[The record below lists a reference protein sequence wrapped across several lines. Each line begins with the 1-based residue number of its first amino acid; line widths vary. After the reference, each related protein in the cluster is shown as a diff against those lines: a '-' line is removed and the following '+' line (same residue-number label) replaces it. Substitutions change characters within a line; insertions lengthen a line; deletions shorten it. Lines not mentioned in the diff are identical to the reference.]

1 MRVPQGV
8 GDEPTVSRAP
18 HVLFAVSLESSG
30 DIVVA
35 PKAVIDAEVAE
46 PSVEVVAVY
55 VDDCGVYVILDRD
68 DLYAVNDRRLVVLI
82 ESVSVELRP
91 LFQLPFAEIAGQGVV
106 DCYGASAHLRFWRS
120 ESLVIGELLR
130 HAQRAL
136 PKIDVAPS
144 QAEHFAA
151 SETTLEQEH
160 GARCL
165 GRQWFI
171 HEARQK
177 S

>member
-55 VDDCGVYVILDRD
+55 VDDCGVCAILGRD
-68 DLYAVNDRRLVVLI
+68 DLYAVNDGRLVVLI

-91 LFQLPFAEIAGQGVV
+91 LFQLPFAEIADQGVV

-136 PKIDVAPS
+136 PKIDVA
-144 QAEHFAA
+144 
-151 SETTLEQEH
+151 L
-160 GARCL
+160 
-165 GRQWFI
+165 
-171 HEARQK
+171 
-177 S
+177 

>member
-18 HVLFAVSLESSG
+18 HVFFAVSLESSG

-55 VDDCGVYVILDRD
+55 VDDCGVYAILGRD

-91 LFQLPFAEIAGQGVV
+91 LF
-106 DCYGASAHLRFWRS
+106 
-120 ESLVIGELLR
+120 
-130 HAQRAL
+130 
-136 PKIDVAPS
+136 
-144 QAEHFAA
+144 
-151 SETTLEQEH
+151 
-160 GARCL
+160 
-165 GRQWFI
+165 
-171 HEARQK
+171 
-177 S
+177 

>member
-1 MRVPQGV
+1 M
-8 GDEPTVSRAP
+8 
-18 HVLFAVSLESSG
+18 SSS
-30 DIVVA
+30 IVTTF
-35 PKAVIDAEVAE
+35 
-46 PSVEVVAVY
+46 
-55 VDDCGVYVILDRD
+55 
-68 DLYAVNDRRLVVLI
+68 YAVNDRRLVVLI

-160 GARCL
+160 GAPL
-165 GRQWFI
+165 PWPYDVVHPLRQD
-171 HEARQK
+171 RK

>member
-1 MRVPQGV
+1 M
-8 GDEPTVSRAP
+8 
-18 HVLFAVSLESSG
+18 LFAVSLESSG

-106 DCYGASAHLRFWRS
+106 DCYGALADSGSSMRQDRNREASSAVSGVL
-120 ESLVIGELLR
+120 SL
-130 HAQRAL
+130 
-136 PKIDVAPS
+136 
-144 QAEHFAA
+144 
-151 SETTLEQEH
+151 
-160 GARCL
+160 
-165 GRQWFI
+165 
-171 HEARQK
+171 
-177 S
+177 